1 MSELLKFES
10 RAAAGEALAEK
21 VAGLL
26 REGIESRGAG
36 SISVCGGTSQN
47 HFFDALSKKD
57 LPWNKVTIFLGD
69 ERWVTVDSDDSSE
82 KLVREALLKNNAAAA
97 TLVSQAKPAERPDMT
112 LAEGALWA
120 TELLKSV
127 PLPFDAN
134 IAGMGE
140 DGHTA
145 SLFPNHPAL
154 SGALDENGAVNVVA
168 VPDSPKPPADRIS
181 LSLAAH
187 INARHVMININGDSK
202 LEAYNKAANLEG
214 DASTYPVSALIKN
227 NKTPVT
233 AYWFAA

>member
-10 RAAAGEALAEK
+10 REQAGEALADK
-21 VAGLL
+21 VADLL
-26 REGIESRGAG
+26 REGIASRGAG
-36 SISVCGGTSQN
+36 SLSVCGGTSQN

-69 ERWVTVDSDDSSE
+69 ERWVTLDSDDSSE
-82 KLVREALLKNNAAAA
+82 KLVREALLKNNASAAK
-97 TLVSQAKPAERPDMT
+97 LVSQAKPADRPDMT
-112 LAEGALWA
+112 LEEGAEWA

-145 SLFPNHPAL
+145 SLFPNHPATAK
-154 SGALDENGAVNVVA
+154 ALDENGTVNVVA
-168 VPDSPKPPADRIS
+168 VSDSPKPPADRIS

-187 INARHVMININGDSK
+187 VNARHVMININGDSK

-214 DASTYPVSALIKN
+214 DALTYPVSALIKN

>member
-1 MSELLKFES
+1 MTGLLKFES

-21 VAGLL
+21 VANLL

-36 SISVCGGTSQN
+36 SLAVCGGTSQN

-57 LPWNKVTIFLGD
+57 LPWNKVTVFLGD
-69 ERWVTVDSDDSSE
+69 ERWVVADSDDSSE
-82 KLVREALLKNNAAAA
+82 KLVRAELLKNNAAAA
-97 TLVSQAKPAERPDMT
+97 KLVSQAKPVDRPDMT

-134 IAGMGE
+134 IVGMGE

-145 SLFPNHPAL
+145 SLFPNHPATA
-154 SGALDENGAVNVVA
+154 GGLDENGAVNVVA
-168 VPDSPKPPADRIS
+168 VSDSPKPPADRIS

-187 INARHVMININGDSK
+187 LNARHVMININGEGK
-202 LEAYNKAANLEG
+202 LEAYNKAANFEG
-214 DASTYPVSALIKN
+214 DALDYPVSRLIKS
-227 NKTPVT
+227 NKTPVD